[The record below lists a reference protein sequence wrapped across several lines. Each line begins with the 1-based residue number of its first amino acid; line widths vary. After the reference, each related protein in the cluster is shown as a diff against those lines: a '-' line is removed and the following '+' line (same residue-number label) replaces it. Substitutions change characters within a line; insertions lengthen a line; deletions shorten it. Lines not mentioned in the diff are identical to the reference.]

1 MLKTSFARALGW
13 AMAAPLLGA
22 LPLVLSQEVL
32 KDRDHQSLGEGI
44 ADYFEAKRES
54 DGISEARDDLRSAL
68 LKIGKKHAD
77 RKASEEQQLQAA
89 LSLSA
94 DLGKALYYAT
104 DYGKTARGVKGGK
117 VVVNEDFEFN
127 GFKFPY
133 AVHAPKKYK
142 AASGPYPLLL
152 CIPGLQGDGNQR
164 AQDHITED
172 WINSDLRDSAVIVA
186 IEMPERSDPAE
197 RIAAWTALF
206 NEDRSSGGVAAI
218 LSVLRDIRENYAVD
232 PERTYLSG
240 RGPGALAAMEVAAMY
255 PHVFAGVIAR
265 SGDIGTIAATNFR
278 NLPTLLT
285 GGSNST
291 AFQEAC
297 AEAGHDN
304 CMIKADL
311 KEEDI
316 IAWIG
321 EHARDSNPTGVSFS
335 PTRPFSSKAYWLA
348 VPPGEKSEGSRIS
361 AEVDRESNTITVVSE
376 KIDRV
381 TLFFNDQIVDLSK
394 PITITLN
401 GDETQQI
408 VPRDFAHALELA
420 FIGTS
425 DAGRFYVAERSF
437 DIAIESGN

>member
-1 MLKTSFARALGW
+1 MLKTPLARALGW

-22 LPLVLSQEVL
+22 LPLVLTQEVL
-32 KDRDHQSLGEGI
+32 KDKDHEKLGEGI
-44 ADYFEAKRES
+44 SDYFEAKRES
-54 DGISEARDDLRSAL
+54 DGISDARDDLRAAL
-68 LKIGKKHAD
+68 IKIGKKHAE
-77 RKASEEQQLQAA
+77 RKASEEEQLQAA

-94 DLGKALYYAT
+94 DLGKALYYST
-104 DYGKTARGVKGGK
+104 DYSKTARGVKGGK
-117 VVVNEDFEFN
+117 VEVKDFEFN
-127 GFKFPY
+127 RLPFEY
-133 AVHAPKKYK
+133 AVHAPKGYK
-142 AASGPYPLLL
+142 PGNGPFPLLL

-172 WINSDLRDSAVIVA
+172 WINSDLRSSAVIVA
-186 IEMPERSDPAE
+186 IQMPERSDPAE
-197 RIAAWTALF
+197 RIAAWTALI
-206 NEDRSSGGVAAI
+206 NEDGTGGGVAAI
-218 LSVLRDIRENYAVD
+218 LSVLRVIRENYAID

-240 RGPGALAAMEVAAMY
+240 RGPGALAAVEVAAMY

-265 SGDIGTIAATNFR
+265 TGDIGTTAATNFR

-291 AFQEAC
+291 AFKDAC
-297 AEAGHDN
+297 VEAGHDN

-316 IAWIG
+316 VAWIG
-321 EHARDSNPTGVSFS
+321 ENARDSNPTGVSFG
-335 PTRPFSSKAYWLA
+335 PVRPFSSKAYWLA
-348 VPPGEKSEGSRIS
+348 VPPGEKPEGSRIS
-361 AEVDRESNTITVVSE
+361 AEVDRETNTITVESE

-381 TLFFNDQIVDLSK
+381 TLFFNDQIVDLGK

-401 GDETQQI
+401 GEETQQI

-420 FIGTS
+420 YIGTS

-437 DIAIESGN
+437 DIAVEAGD